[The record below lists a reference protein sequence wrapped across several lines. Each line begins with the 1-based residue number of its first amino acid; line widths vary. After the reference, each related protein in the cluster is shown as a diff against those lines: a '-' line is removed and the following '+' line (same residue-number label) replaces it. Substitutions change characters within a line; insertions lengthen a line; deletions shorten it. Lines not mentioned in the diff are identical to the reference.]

1 MVPVAPDMYV
11 YSCGHT
17 VRRVPAA
24 ALHAHVH
31 ACLAYN
37 TVNHLLSS
45 VVRKMRRRVHGTCT
59 TTHRRSTFGILSLD
73 ARWCRGRHDVGGWP
87 WGTLD
92 PASLLLAMLRGR
104 CAGTPSCSSSGGH
117 SYEPIRT
124 PGRALQRTNPD
135 HGFIQQRSLRRCL
148 HGRPWIFVTAP
159 IRPVPACIRGG
170 ARWHALSSAEK

>member
-1 MVPVAPDMYV
+1 MLQVVA
-11 YSCGHT
+11 GT
-17 VRRVPAA
+17 RRWLARTCCARADAA
-24 ALHAHVH
+24 ARSSAQNASPRSRHLHHH
-31 ACLAYN
+31 SPTINLRHY
-37 TVNHLLSS
+37 
-45 VVRKMRRRVHGTCT
+45 VVGCT
-59 TTHRRSTFGILSLD
+59 MVYMH
-73 ARWCRGRHDVGGWP
+73 HVGGWP

-148 HGRPWIFVTAP
+148 HGRPWIFVTAL

-170 ARWHALSSAEK
+170 ARWHAPSSAEK